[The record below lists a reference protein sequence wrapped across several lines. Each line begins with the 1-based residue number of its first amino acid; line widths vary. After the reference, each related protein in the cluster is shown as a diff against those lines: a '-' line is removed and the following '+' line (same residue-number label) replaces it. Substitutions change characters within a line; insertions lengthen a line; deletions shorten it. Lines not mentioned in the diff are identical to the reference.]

1 MPWSMKEKPDNRKA
15 WKILLGEWKDW
26 EKMFIKLI
34 LDKGL
39 EFLKF
44 KKKIIK
50 FKNWQK
56 IQRALC

>member
-1 MPWSMKEKPDNRKA
+1 MKRQA
-15 WKILLGEWKDW
+15 TDW

-50 FKNWQK
+50 FKN
-56 IQRALC
+56 